1 MIGSTC
7 PIRAVLPIPFP
18 SHVPRIGI
26 FCLTHRCW
34 PVLLPAGRT
43 RSSSLVSRYEDCFK
57 PMALQV
63 PGSPL
68 PPYRT
73 ASGFSGP
80 CRSTCWCK
88 TGRDCISQG
97 NSWKLAYLLRTFA
110 ALHLP
115 LMELLQCQ
123 FWDGWGLSTL
133 PAETRN
139 CGAYRIKLKSP
150 DWKSSLEISHIEWEA
165 AWNKN
170 PHRAEN
176 FHSFLASL
184 MI

>member
-123 FWDGWGLSTL
+123 FWDGWGLST
-133 PAETRN
+133 PPSWDT
-139 CGAYRIKLKSP
+139 KL
-150 DWKSSLEISHIEWEA
+150 WCIQNQAEISRLKI
-165 AWNKN
+165 KFGDL
-170 PHRAEN
+170 PHWVRSCLKQEPT
-176 FHSFLASL
+176 
-184 MI
+184 